1 MTGLKTESL
10 SAIAPRAE
18 RLRGFLISHYK
29 EKLKKY
35 LKKFGG
41 KKKKH

>member
-1 MTGLKTESL
+1 MPIKYLQKSNCQTTAG
-10 SAIAPRAE
+10 
-18 RLRGFLISHYK
+18 ISHYK